1 MSGTSNSTLDI
12 WHLTPDIWHL
22 KSFPM
27 PTYAYQAVDVSGKRT
42 RGEAQAASTGAL
54 TRTLEE
60 RGLLVLEVA
69 ESSQADRR
77 RGFRFGRRREVLEMT
92 RAMAALLPVGMPLAQ
107 ALNAA
112 SGVATGDVR
121 AALVAVRERVE
132 RGDTLSAALAEHR
145 SLFSPLYVGLV
156 RAGEKSGDID
166 AAFARLSDQ
175 LERDEALRGK
185 ILSAAIYPL
194 LLAVAGSIAV
204 TVLLFFVL
212 PRFVTLLEGS
222 GAKLPASTSMLL
234 SLSALL
240 HRAWPLLLMI
250 PLLAVAFAA
259 WVTNTDD
266 GRRVWA
272 RILLAIPGV
281 ATLRRYALAGRF
293 ARLVGVLLG
302 GGAPLLTALD
312 DTIESIGDPVAR
324 DDVSRIR
331 TRVREGSSLRAALA
345 DSPLFPPL
353 LAQLVGVGEDAGQL
367 RTFLMKSADIFEERT
382 ERATQRLATL
392 AEPAMIVMFGAIV
405 AFVALS
411 LLQAIYGINANSFK

>member
-1 MSGTSNSTLDI
+1 
-12 WHLTPDIWHL
+12 
-22 KSFPM
+22 M
-27 PTYAYQAVDVSGKRT
+27 PTFSYQAVDGTGKRT
-42 RGEAQAASTGAL
+42 RGHAQAASTGAL

-60 RGLLVLEVA
+60 RGLFVLDVA
-69 ESSQADRR
+69 ESAEGAGVR
-77 RGFRFGRRREVLEMT
+77 RGFRIGRRREVLEVT
-92 RAMAALLPVGMPLAQ
+92 RALAALLPVGMPLAH

-112 SGVATGDVR
+112 SGVATGDVK
-121 AALVAVRERVE
+121 AALLEVRERVE
-132 RGDTLSAALAEHR
+132 RGDTLSSALSHHR
-145 SLFSPLYVGLV
+145 QLFSPLYVGLV

-166 AAFARLSDQ
+166 ASFARLADQ
-175 LERDEALRGK
+175 LERDELLRGK
-185 ILSAAIYPL
+185 ILSAAIYPM
-194 LLAVAGSIAV
+194 LLATAGSLAV

-222 GAKLPASTSMLL
+222 GAQLPASTS
-234 SLSALL
+234 ALL
-240 HRAWPLLLMI
+240 AFSAAMHRVWPILLLI
-250 PLLAVAFAA
+250 PLGAIAFAA
-259 WVTNTDD
+259 WVNNSDD
-266 GRRVWA
+266 GRRVWS
-272 RILLAIPGV
+272 RVLLAIPGV

-324 DDVSRIR
+324 DDVARIR
-331 TRVREGSSLRAALA
+331 TRVREGSSLRGAIV
-345 DSPLFPPL
+345 DSSLFPPM

-367 RTFLMKSADIFEERT
+367 RTFLMKAADIFEERT

-392 AEPAMIVMFGAIV
+392 AEPAMIVIFGAIV